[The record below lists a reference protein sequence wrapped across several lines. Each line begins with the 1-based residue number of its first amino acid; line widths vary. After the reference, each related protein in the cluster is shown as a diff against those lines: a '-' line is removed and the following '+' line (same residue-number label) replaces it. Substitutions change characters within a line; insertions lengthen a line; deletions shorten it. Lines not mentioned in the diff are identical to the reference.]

1 MSDYTSPVGTGT
13 VANGS
18 YVMNIS
24 QYGTESFAGKTI
36 TFKIESNDTWQT
48 STWLNGRAIVLDLAV
63 D

>member
-24 QYGTESFAGKTI
+24 QYGTESKTL
-36 TFKIESNDTWQT
+36 TFKLESNDAWQT
-48 STWLNGRAIVLDLAV
+48 TTWSNGRAIVLDLAV

>member
-24 QYGTESFAGKTI
+24 QYETESFAGKTL
-36 TFKIESNDTWQT
+36 TFKLESNDTWQT
-48 STWLNGRAIVLDLAV
+48 TTWSNGRAIVLDLAV